1 MKLNKK
7 IISIVALGSVIAF
20 TGVQAHERDGE
31 GKRLE
36 RMTKHLGLSDEQ
48 QSNITTIITQF
59 KAQHTRPNREDMKA
73 KGEAMKEKFA
83 ALMAQPTFDE
93 AEIVAQLEER
103 SAKHNNRKVE
113 QLRLQHAIYQQ
124 LTPEQ
129 QPKYLKMMEKKM
141 RKMKRGDRKHRQ
153 H

>member
-31 GKRLE
+31 SKRME
-36 RMTKHLGLSDEQ
+36 RMTKHLDLSEQQ
-48 QSNITTIITQF
+48 QSNISAIITQF
-59 KAQHTRPNREDMKA
+59 KAQHTRPDREDMKA
-73 KGEAMKEKFA
+73 KGQAMKEKFA

-93 AEIVAQLEER
+93 AAIIAQLEER
-103 SAKHNNRKVE
+103 SAKHNTRKVQ
-113 QLRLQHAIYQQ
+113 QLKLQHEIYQQ
-124 LTPEQ
+124 LTTEQ

-141 RKMKRGDRKHRQ
+141 RKMKRGARKHRQ